1 MLRCVLCD
9 AAVSIAGFNM
19 IDMASLFTVI
29 LVSLGLVFFLA
40 GVVGLLRFP
49 DPLSR
54 LHALTKADVLGL
66 GLVVIGLLPQVAW
79 PFAALKLILLWVIV
93 VIGGSIAGQLVVAS
107 QFDPSDV
114 HPDADPA
121 PSPAAAPEASLNA
134 NTVQDQVWLEERMP

>member
-1 MLRCVLCD
+1 MLLCAPCD
-9 AAVSIAGFNM
+9 AAVSIAGFDM

-79 PFAALKLILLWVIV
+79 PFAALKLILLWVLV
-93 VIGGSIAGQLVVAS
+93 VIGGSIAGQLVAAS
-107 QFDPSDV
+107 QFDPSDA

-121 PSPAAAPEASLNA
+121 PSPAATPEASPD
-134 NTVQDQVWLEERMP
+134 TSRVQDPDWLEERMP